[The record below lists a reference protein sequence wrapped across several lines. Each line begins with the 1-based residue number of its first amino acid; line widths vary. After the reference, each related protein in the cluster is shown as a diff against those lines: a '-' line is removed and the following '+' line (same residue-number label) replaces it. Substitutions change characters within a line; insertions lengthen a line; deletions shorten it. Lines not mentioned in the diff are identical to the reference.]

1 MMLFKFGIE
10 LELLV
15 DQDLLIN
22 SLINNNIKFV
32 QKSDIAKNKEN
43 CLVIKPEITLRDP
56 LGIELN
62 FPPNYT
68 ISDISKVLN
77 ILKLLPV
84 TFNSRCAMHIHV
96 SFDELTEETISRIL
110 SYYIEHQTDIIEEAK
125 LINIFAD
132 LNELVSMDNF
142 NKRRICLNTI
152 RAYKKYST
160 IEHRIYK
167 STIDIDKILFALNQT
182 KSIIKAALY

>member
-110 SYYIEHQTDIIEEAK
+110 TSETGNESQTE
-125 LINIFAD
+125 
-132 LNELVSMDNF
+132 
-142 NKRRICLNTI
+142 T
-152 RAYKKYST
+152 
-160 IEHRIYK
+160 
-167 STIDIDKILFALNQT
+167 
-182 KSIIKAALY
+182 